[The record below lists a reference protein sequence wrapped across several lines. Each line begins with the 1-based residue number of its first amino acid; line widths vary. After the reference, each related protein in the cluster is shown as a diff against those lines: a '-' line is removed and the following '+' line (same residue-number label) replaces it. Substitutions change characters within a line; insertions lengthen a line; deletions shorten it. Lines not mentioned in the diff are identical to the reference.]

1 MKHLNKILC
10 GLLFS
15 FTLLAGTVP
24 AMADEAVILTKADAD
39 GRIVTVEVA
48 AEAGTEITSGRVVVS
63 YDKDLLT
70 LKTVETADT
79 WEAEDVNTD
88 YEEGV
93 SYAFADVN
101 GSKKGGDVMTLTFLA
116 TDAANGKEAA
126 IRTEVKELYNA
137 DAALEQ
143 SGKSEEV
150 SVTPSWTDTKKDDDA
165 KKDDDVKKDDDKN
178 ADDNKNTPATTDG
191 NVQAAGLPDV
201 LISQISGAADGAT
214 ISANV
219 SASEEVIPARVFEAL
234 KGKNVTVEFR
244 LENGAVWKVNGT
256 KITDAKEIDLGV
268 TLNTTKIPDSVLKT
282 INDDGISYEM
292 QFSLD
297 YEGELG
303 GTFELSIPVGV
314 KGAGLYGNLYY
325 YNPTKGALEYMQ
337 TDTVDENGVVTYSFT
352 HASDYVVAV
361 SKTDGAQVKTVD
373 TGDNTPVAGYLLLL
387 CGAAVI
393 LAVAVRRMGKAR

>member
-24 AMADEAVILTKADAD
+24 AMADEAVISTKADAD
-39 GRIVTVEVA
+39 GKIVTVEVA

-165 KKDDDVKKDDDKN
+165 KKDDDKN
-178 ADDNKNTPATTDG
+178 TDDNKNTPATDG
-191 NVQAAGLPDV
+191 NVQAAGLSDV
-201 LISQISGAADGAT
+201 LIGQISGAADGAA

-282 INDDGISYEM
+282 IKDDGISYEM

-337 TDTVDENGVVTYSFT
+337 TDTVDENGMVTYSFT

-361 SKTDGAQVKTVD
+361 SKTNGAQVKTVD

-393 LAVAVRRMGKAR
+393 LAVAVRRTRKAR